1 MFQKMNS
8 AWLGLNVT
16 MCLMNRERKYRNWLK
31 YFAGIIL
38 YDQNCNISTDIADTG
53 IRFTK
58 VPWWQ
63 HDLDT
68 LCEGDH
74 KKKLCGV

>member
-1 MFQKMNS
+1 
-8 AWLGLNVT
+8 
-16 MCLMNRERKYRNWLK
+16 MNRERKYRNWLK

-68 LCEGDH
+68 LCEGGH
-74 KKKLCGV
+74 KKEVMWSLAIS